1 MKPIT
6 APSMGSSH
14 SWMVTAKMKSTV
26 TLLMEVEQDAKGK
39 ISTVPIFYVKGD
51 PVRNDAIV
59 SFLRQTA
66 DEIEQ
71 GKVTL
76 NKRN

>member
-1 MKPIT
+1 MRECNRE
-6 APSMGSSH
+6 
-14 SWMVTAKMKSTV
+14 MKSTF
-26 TLLMEVEQDAKGK
+26 TLVMEVEQDDTGK
-39 ISTVPIFYVKGD
+39 MSTVPSFYVEGD
-51 PVRNDAIV
+51 PIRNDVIV

-71 GKVTL
+71 GKVKF

>member
-1 MKPIT
+1 
-6 APSMGSSH
+6 
-14 SWMVTAKMKSTV
+14 MKSTF
-26 TLLMEVEQDAKGK
+26 TLVMEVEQDDKGK

-71 GKVTL
+71 GKVEF
-76 NKRN
+76 N

>member
-1 MKPIT
+1 MYT
-6 APSMGSSH
+6 MRERNRE
-14 SWMVTAKMKSTV
+14 VKSTF
-26 TLLMEVEQDAKGK
+26 TLVMAVEQDDSGK
-39 ISTVPIFYVKGD
+39 MSTVPTFYVKGD
-51 PVRNDAIV
+51 PLQHDAIV

-71 GKVTL
+71 GKLVF

>member
-1 MKPIT
+1 MHLVREYNRE
-6 APSMGSSH
+6 MQ
-14 SWMVTAKMKSTV
+14 STF
-26 TLLMEVEQDAKGK
+26 TLIMEVEEDDSGK
-39 ISTVPIFYVKGD
+39 MSTVPSFYVEGD
-51 PVRNDAIV
+51 PIMNDAIV

-71 GKVTL
+71 GKVKF

>member
-1 MKPIT
+1 
-6 APSMGSSH
+6 
-14 SWMVTAKMKSTV
+14 
-26 TLLMEVEQDAKGK
+26 MEVEQDDTGK
-39 ISTVPIFYVKGD
+39 MSTVPSFYVEGD
-51 PVRNDAIV
+51 PIVNDAIV

-71 GKVTL
+71 GKVNF

>member
-1 MKPIT
+1 MYT
-6 APSMGSSH
+6 MWGCNRE
-14 SWMVTAKMKSTV
+14 MKSTF
-26 TLLMEVEQDAKGK
+26 TLVMEVEQDAKGK
-39 ISTVPIFYVKGD
+39 MSTVPAFYVKGD
-51 PVRNDAIV
+51 PIMNDAIV

-71 GKVTL
+71 GKVKF

>member
-1 MKPIT
+1 
-6 APSMGSSH
+6 
-14 SWMVTAKMKSTV
+14 
-26 TLLMEVEQDAKGK
+26 
-39 ISTVPIFYVKGD
+39 
-51 PVRNDAIV
+51 V

-71 GKVTL
+71 GKVEF

>member
-1 MKPIT
+1 
-6 APSMGSSH
+6 
-14 SWMVTAKMKSTV
+14 MKSTF
-26 TLLMEVEQDAKGK
+26 TLVMEVEEDDKGK
-39 ISTVPIFYVKGD
+39 MSTVPAFYVEGD
-51 PVRNDAIV
+51 PIRNDAIV

-71 GKVTL
+71 GKVKF